1 MGWQGRYRGT
11 GRRRTLI
18 AQAKGKAVKHKAK
31 SRTFSLLCVLLLVV
45 LALAGCSRTPPEERL
60 RATIDSLQR
69 AVEQHDGSTL
79 QKTIAEDFIGPDGLD
94 RNGARRMAQ
103 VMFLRYRDVGV
114 SLGPLDIELRDQHAT
129 VRFTA
134 ALTGGAGV
142 LPESGQLYDV
152 ETGWRLEAGEWRLV
166 NADWKSRLQ

>member
-1 MGWQGRYRGT
+1 M
-11 GRRRTLI
+11 
-18 AQAKGKAVKHKAK
+18 KHIAK
-31 SRTFSLLCVLLLVV
+31 SRVDGLFCVLLMAV

-60 RATIDSLQR
+60 RATIDGLQQ
-69 AVEQHDGSTL
+69 AVEQHDGAAL
-79 QKTIAEDFIGPDGLD
+79 QKAIAEDFIGPDGLD
-94 RNGARRMAQ
+94 RDGARRMAQ

-114 SLGPLDIELRDQHAT
+114 NLGPLDIELHDQHAT

-142 LPESGQLYDV
+142 LPESGQLYNV
-152 ETGWRLEAGEWRLV
+152 ETGWRLEGGEWRLV